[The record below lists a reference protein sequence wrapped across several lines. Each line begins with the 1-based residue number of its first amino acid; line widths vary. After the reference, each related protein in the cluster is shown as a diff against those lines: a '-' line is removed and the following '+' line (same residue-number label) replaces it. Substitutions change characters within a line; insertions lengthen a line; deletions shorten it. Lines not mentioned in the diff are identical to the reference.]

1 MSCADIDVVR
11 GLRYR
16 ETHRNFF
23 DVRDSGRITHI
34 RVNMFPDGGIARV
47 RVHGTMQRD
56 WSTVGRTA
64 VVDLAATTNG
74 GQVLAVN
81 DSHYGHHSNL
91 IAPNRGV
98 NMGDGWETRRRM
110 DRCVPCRGA
119 TVWPPYGS
127 VRMQFRRASS
137 RSRLA
142 WYAYS
147 QAGCVEAQ
155 R

>member
-1 MSCADIDVVR
+1 MRWRAYVYVWGKIS
-11 GLRYR
+11 RYL

-23 DVRDSGRITHI
+23 DVRGSGRITHV

-56 WSTVGRTA
+56 WSAVSRTA
-64 VVDLAATTNG
+64 TVDLAATTNG
-74 GQVLAVN
+74 GRVLAVN

-110 DRCVPCRGA
+110 DRYVGTGRTADWSSTAPDM
-119 TVWPPYGS
+119 TNVWRDS
-127 VRMQFRRASS
+127 C
-137 RSRLA
+137 
-142 WYAYS
+142 